1 MFERLDSG
9 VLVAG
14 RYHVGGI
21 GLATMLGEQMA
32 CLASGQTTDA
42 IAMIQARPK
51 PNKLPPQPLLSL
63 GVRLRLIRDGIIAR
77 KEN

>member
-1 MFERLDSG
+1 MFDQLESK
-9 VLVAG
+9 VLIAG
-14 RYHVGGI
+14 CYNGGGI
-21 GLATMLGEQMA
+21 GLATLFGEQMA
-32 CLASGQTTDA
+32 YLASGQMTDA

-51 PNKLPPQPLLSL
+51 PNTLPPQPLLSL